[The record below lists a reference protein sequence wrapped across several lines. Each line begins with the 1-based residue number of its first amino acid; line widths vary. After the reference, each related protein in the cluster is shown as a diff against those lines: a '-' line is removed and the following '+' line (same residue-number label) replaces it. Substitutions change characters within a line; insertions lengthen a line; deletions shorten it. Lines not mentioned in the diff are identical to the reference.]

1 MAETLDRKTVIEAVR
16 NKFPL
21 ATTAEVNEIADNID
35 TEQDLSDFKKTKLA
49 PAQLSRVDNATATVD
64 ATGED
69 TSNILEDVLMG
80 GVMLVGPG
88 KFLKGIKIGKSVASK
103 AVGGASVVGGL
114 AKTFIPRT
122 ASGKINK
129 KSLAKRTAGLGLAG
143 LFVSTFFG
151 AEDADTEAIANQ
163 SAQDLAQQN
172 LLMNLGQ
179 YQLQGGDINALAGTA
194 AGQQLFSGSG
204 LDIKSIM
211 GTSTLPS
218 MGGVYV
224 GPTGKTGLAGP
235 MIPFKT
241 GLAQGEKEL
250 TTIPMTEWKNQ
261 FPINDPQKLQ
271 NWKTT
276 LVNSGV
282 VSADAGLGEL
292 QKQWDAWGQLSMES
306 ARKGQNLTPYQ
317 LLDINRGLWGGGS
330 GGPSYSVSL
339 MKEENA
345 RTLLKQAMEA
355 YSGQIVSDEEADA
368 FAKTIRK
375 KQLTT
380 PTKTETKNVGGKR
393 VSVTTQG
400 FGEAEAAAL
409 AKEQAKKSPM
419 YEEFQTANVFG
430 SALEKALGV
439 RG

>member
-1 MAETLDRKTVIEAVR
+1 MAETLDRKTVLEAVR

-35 TEQDLSDFKKTKLA
+35 TAKDLADFKKTKLA
-49 PAQLSRVDNATATVD
+49 PVQLSKVDNATATVD
-64 ATGED
+64 ATADD
-69 TSNILEDVLMG
+69 TSNLMEDVLMG
-80 GVMLVGPG
+80 GIMLIGPG
-88 KFLKGIKIGKSVASK
+88 KFLKGVKIGSAVASK
-103 AVGGASVVGGL
+103 GVSGAKALGGL
-114 AKTFIPRT
+114 AKTLIPRT
-122 ASGKINK
+122 ATGSVAKGK
-129 KSLAKRTAGLGLAG
+129 LAKRTAGLGLAG
-143 LFVSTFFG
+143 WLVSTFG
-151 AEDADTEAIANQ
+151 GDGADTEAMANQ

-179 YQLQGGDINALAGTA
+179 YQLQGGDINALASTP

-211 GTSTLPS
+211 GAGGLPA

-224 GPTGKTGLAGP
+224 GPTGKTEASGP

-241 GLAQGEKEL
+241 GLAQGTKEVD
-250 TTIPMTEWKNQ
+250 TITMTDWKNQ
-261 FPINDPQKLQ
+261 FPIANPQELQ
-271 NWKTT
+271 KWKST
-276 LVNSGV
+276 LVAAGV
-282 VSADAGLGEL
+282 VSANAGIAEL

-306 ARKGQNLTPYQ
+306 TRKGNKLTPYQ
-317 LLDINRGLWGGGS
+317 LLDIQRGLWGGGS
-330 GGPSYSVSL
+330 GGPSYTVSL

-345 RTLLKQAMEA
+345 RTILKQAMEA
-355 YSGQIVSDEEADA
+355 YTGQIVSDEEADA
-368 FAKTIRK
+368 FAKTIKK

-380 PTKTETKNVGGKR
+380 PTKTETKTVGGKR

-439 RG
+439 RA